1 MTGTAP
7 VPTTTTARTTGPR
20 LTIRNELVYRDGE
33 YIGWFNL
40 RTGQLYVAGFP
51 VVLPPPACYG
61 TRMVGV
67 SAKMVR
73 AAVREV
79 LSR

>member
-1 MTGTAP
+1 MTGAAP
-7 VPTTTTARTTGPR
+7 VPTTAPARPARPR
-20 LTIRNELVYRDGE
+20 LTIRNELVYRDGK

-40 RTGQLYVAGFP
+40 RTGQLYVEGFP
-51 VVLPPPACYG
+51 VVLPVPACYG

-67 SAKMVR
+67 SATLVR

>member
-1 MTGTAP
+1 MTGAAP
-7 VPTTTTARTTGPR
+7 VPTTATARPAGPR
-20 LTIRNELVYRDGE
+20 LTIRNELVYRDGR

-40 RTGQLYVAGFP
+40 RDGRLFIEGFP
-51 VVLPPPACYG
+51 VVLPAPACYG

-67 SAKMVR
+67 SASMVR